1 MKRKTKRKTRRR
13 PDAPHTGNGIRSR
26 SEVAVVRTIAAAAA
40 RLGYSQAHV
49 KAIRDAGA
57 PGFKANGAIDTKA
70 VKAWMLENPT
80 KLPAPSNWKDALG
93 MEKLRGEK
101 RANDLAEGMLIEK
114 TRVAEQFQKLFRPA
128 LARVE
133 QMLVNE
139 YPSKVSGLDVPA
151 ARVYGKR
158 VLDMILE
165 TFREGAL
172 GWQS

>member
-1 MKRKTKRKTRRR
+1 MKRNTQRKIRRR
-13 PDAPHTGNGIRSR
+13 PDA
-26 SEVAVVRTIAAAAA
+26 VVRTLAAAAA
-40 RLGYSQAHV
+40 RLGHSQAHV

-57 PGFKANGAIDTKA
+57 PGFRGNGTIDTKE
-70 VKAWMLENPT
+70 VREWMLANPS
-80 KLPAPSNWKDALG
+80 KLPAPSHWRDALG

-101 RANDLAEGMLIEK
+101 RRNDLEDDLLIEK

-158 VLDMILE
+158 VLDMILDAH
-165 TFREGAL
+165 REAAL
-172 GWQS
+172 QWQA